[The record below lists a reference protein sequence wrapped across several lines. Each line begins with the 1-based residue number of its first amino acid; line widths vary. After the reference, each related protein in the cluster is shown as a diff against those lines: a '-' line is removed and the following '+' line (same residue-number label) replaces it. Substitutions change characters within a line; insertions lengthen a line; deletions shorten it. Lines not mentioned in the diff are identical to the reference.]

1 MKHDHDKSPD
11 NRARAEPDIEKVDQS
26 AVAKGTAKNDEG
38 KRDAEWGER
47 IETGKTIARGG
58 KTSGEVPGA
67 TPQRSM
73 EKQ

>member
-1 MKHDHDKSPD
+1 MKDEHDKSPD

-26 AVAKGTAKNDEG
+26 EVAKGTGENDEG

-67 TPQRSM
+67 TPQRPK
-73 EKQ
+73 EKR